1 MGQGLM
7 LFAEQHDGVALA
19 HLVGRHREPALVEDR
34 RHPLAEGRRVLDE
47 GLDRVVRATRH
58 LLAKM
63 SVGGFGHGVA
73 RGLDMPHIRRS
84 VEHGTES
91 LTTRYLHPRAI

>member
-1 MGQGLM
+1 MGQRLM
-7 LFAEQHDGVALA
+7 LFAEQHDGVALP

-34 RHPLAEGRRVLDE
+34 RHPLAERRRVLDE
-47 GLDRVVRATRH
+47 LLYGEVRATRH

-63 SVGGFGHGVA
+63 SVGGLGQGVA

-91 LTTRYLHPRAI
+91 LTTRDLDPG